1 VTTPSGGAWL
11 HIKEKEIDM
20 NILLVYPKCP
30 DTFWSFK
37 HALRFISKKAIN
49 PPLGLLT
56 VAALLPEEWEQ
67 KLIDLNVAPL
77 REKDLEWA
85 DYVFLSAMVVQKD
98 SVKDIITRCQQA
110 GVKIVAGG
118 PLFTAEYED
127 FQGIDHFVLNEAE
140 LTLPAFLADLETG
153 QAQHLYTTQEFP
165 DLTSTPIPRWEL
177 LDMKHYVSMNIQYSR
192 GCPFQCEFCDITVL
206 YGQKARTKRTD
217 QIVAELES
225 LYARGWRG
233 SVFFVDDNF
242 IGNKHA
248 VKSEVLPALMAWM
261 KRRNYPFTFSTE
273 ASINL
278 ADDEELMRLMVQA
291 GFDDVFVGIETPD
304 EESLAECAKIQNK
317 HRDLMACVKKLQ
329 KFGLRVRGGFIVG
342 FDHDT
347 PSIFERQIEFIQK
360 SGIITAM
367 VGLLNA
373 PRGTRLYKRIVK
385 EQRLAQDFSGDNTDC
400 STNVIPKMG
409 YDTLVNGYKRI
420 ISGIYAP
427 QPYYARVKAYLK
439 SYQPLE
445 KIAFH
450 LHFGHIRFHS
460 GYVGALFKSIVLLGI
475 KDKERVY
482 FWKLFFWSLFR
493 RPRLFAW
500 AITYAIYGY
509 HFRKVFENYL

>member
-1 VTTPSGGAWL
+1 M
-11 HIKEKEIDM
+11 K
-20 NILLVYPKCP
+20 ILLVYPKYP

-37 HALRFISKKAIN
+37 HALKFISKKALV

-77 REKDLEWA
+77 HDQDLEWA
-85 DYVFLSAMVVQKD
+85 DYVFIGAMVVQKE
-98 SVKDIITRCQQA
+98 SVKEIIMRCQKA

-118 PLFTAEYED
+118 PLFTAEYEN
-127 FQGIDHFVLNEAE
+127 FNGVDHFVLNEAE
-140 LTLPAFLADLETG
+140 ITLPAFLADLKTG
-153 QAQHLYTTQEFP
+153 QPKPMYTTKEFP
-165 DLTSTPIPRWEL
+165 DITSTPIPRWEL
-177 LDMKHYVSMNIQYSR
+177 LAMKKYVSMNIQYSR
-192 GCPFQCEFCDITVL
+192 GCPFNCEFCDITVL
-206 YGQKARTKRTD
+206 YGHQARTKYTD
-217 QIVAELES
+217 QILAELER
-225 LYARGWRG
+225 LYAQGWRG

-242 IGNKHA
+242 IGSKHIL
-248 VKSEVLPALMAWM
+248 KHEVLPALIEWM

-278 ADDEELMRLMVQA
+278 ADDEELIRLMVQA
-291 GFDDVFVGIETPD
+291 GFKAVFVGIETPD

-317 HRDLMACVKKLQ
+317 HRDLIACVKKLQ
-329 KFGLRVRGGFIVG
+329 KGGLLVQGGFIVG
-342 FDHDT
+342 FDHDV

-385 EQRLAQDFSGDNTDC
+385 EDRLVKDSSGDNTDF
-400 STNVIPKMG
+400 STNFIPKMG
-409 YDTLVNGYKRI
+409 YKTLVNGYQRI

-427 QPYYARVKAYLK
+427 QPYYARVKRYLQDH
-439 SYQPLE
+439 QPLE
-445 KIAFH
+445 KTAFH
-450 LHFGHIRFHS
+450 LHLGHIRFHS
-460 GYVGALFKSIVLLGI
+460 GYFGALFKSIVLLGI
-475 KDKERVY
+475 KDKERIY

-493 RPRLFAW
+493 RPQLFAL

-509 HFRKVFENYL
+509 HFRKVFANYL

>member
-1 VTTPSGGAWL
+1 
-11 HIKEKEIDM
+11 M
-20 NILLVYPKCP
+20 NILLVYPKYP

-37 HALRFISKKAIN
+37 HALRFISKKAVN

-56 VAALLPEEWEQ
+56 IAALLPEEWEQ
-67 KLIDLNVAPL
+67 KLIDLNVGPL
-77 REKDLEWA
+77 HDEDLAWA
-85 DYVFLSAMVVQKD
+85 DYVFISAMVVQKD
-98 SVKDIITRCQQA
+98 SVKEIIVRCQQA

-118 PLFTAEYED
+118 PLFTAGYED

-140 LTLPAFLADLETG
+140 ITLPAFVADVNKG
-153 QAQHLYTTQEFP
+153 QTKRLYTTQAFP
-165 DLTSTPIPRWEL
+165 DITSTPVPRWEL
-177 LDMKHYVSMNIQYSR
+177 LNMKHYASMNIQYSR
-192 GCPFQCEFCDITVL
+192 GCPFHCEFCDITAL
-206 YGQKARTKRTD
+206 YGQKVRTKRTD
-217 QIVAELES
+217 QIIAELES
-225 LYARGWRG
+225 IYAQGWRG

-242 IGNKHA
+242 IGNKHPL
-248 VKSEVLPALMAWM
+248 KYKVLPAIIAWM

-278 ADDEELMRLMVQA
+278 ADDEQLIRLMVQA
-291 GFDDVFVGIETPD
+291 GFDTVFVGIETPD
-304 EESLAECAKIQNK
+304 EDSLAECAKIQNK
-317 HRDLMACVKKLQ
+317 HRDLMACVKKMQ

-347 PSIFERQIEFIQK
+347 PSIFERQIEFIQN

-367 VGLLNA
+367 VGILNA
-373 PRGTRLYKRIVK
+373 PRGTRLYQRIVK
-385 EQRLAQDFSGDNTDC
+385 ENRLVRDSSGDNTDC
-400 STNVIPKMG
+400 STNFIPTMG

-427 QPYYARVKAYLK
+427 QPYYERVKEFLQHYN
-439 SYQPLE
+439 PLE
-445 KIAFH
+445 KTAFH

-460 GYVGALFKSIVLLGI
+460 GCAGALFKSIVLLGI

-482 FWKLFFWSLFR
+482 FWKLFFWSLCR
-493 RPRLFAW
+493 RPRLFAL